1 MSRTHFL
8 PGAQS
13 ALWPIGSVI
22 LSKEASASVPKLV
35 EEPKG
40 LSYSHQQKRE
50 DNIRKCIGANLKTV
64 LLPPS
69 FENPQ

>member
-13 ALWPIGSVI
+13 ALWPIGSVV

-40 LSYSHQQKRE
+40 LSHRHQQKR
-50 DNIRKCIGANLKTV
+50 
-64 LLPPS
+64 
-69 FENPQ
+69 